1 MIRNRVMSVI
11 YPNKQNPCIFWTW
24 LHISHPLVFAIVIAE
39 EVYTGSPYLS
49 KLESIASS
57 AVRAA
62 SKVNASLLVVY
73 THSGQTAKLVA
84 KYRPKMPILTLV
96 VPQLVSDSLSWK
108 LEVGV
113 TCSLAL
119 EPKKHKN
126 LRKQPNI
133 CVILLSSAS
142 MS

>member
-1 MIRNRVMSVI
+1 MRS
-11 YPNKQNPCIFWTW
+11 KQWLPLMLMLSKMKKKKVLPFVNTTCILALTR
-24 LHISHPLVFAIVIAE
+24 LHMPGALFCMCNVIAE

-62 SKVNASLLVVY
+62 SKINASLLVVY
-73 THSGQTAKLVA
+73 THSGKTAQLVA

-113 TCSLAL
+113 C
-119 EPKKHKN
+119 
-126 LRKQPNI
+126 
-133 CVILLSSAS
+133 C
-142 MS
+142 